1 MHLSLDEVTAVDIE
15 LTNKCNAACPGCNR
29 SNYEPGELN
38 NFEYTLEDIKRIIP
52 QQVLRPGVE
61 FFFGGTV
68 DEATMNKEVV
78 EICEYIL
85 SSGAN
90 IVLETNTGACP
101 AEVFKKLGNRDF
113 AELIE

>member
-1 MHLSLDEVTAVDIE
+1 MLRSGGISL
-15 LTNKCNAACPGCNR
+15 
-29 SNYEPGELN
+29 
-38 NFEYTLEDIKRIIP
+38 
-52 QQVLRPGVE
+52 
-61 FFFGGTV
+61 GGTV

-101 AEVFKKLGNRDF
+101 AEVFTKLGNRPVISIIQFDS
-113 AELIE
+113 EI